1 MRSQKN
7 RVIIDTNLW
16 ISFLL
21 TKEFTRFD
29 TIIAD
34 KEIILLFSQELI
46 DEIVE
51 VTQRKKFRKY
61 FPLDDIEKLLLKIR
75 NRAELIKIKNIIT
88 GCRDPKDN
96 FLLSLSVDGK
106 ATHLITGDKDLLFL
120 KAYGETKI
128 LTMTEYLQEYKRF

>member
-1 MRSQKN
+1 MRNQKD

-21 TKEFTRFD
+21 TKDFTRLD

-34 KEIILLFSQELI
+34 KKLVLLFSQELI

-51 VTQRKKFRKY
+51 VTQRIKFRKY
-61 FPLDDIEKLLLKIR
+61 FPLDEIESLLLKIR
-75 NRAELIKIKNIIT
+75 NRAEFIKIKSTIT
-88 GCRDPKDN
+88 DCRDHKDN

-106 ATHLITGDKDLLFL
+106 ATHLITGDKDLLVL
-120 KAYGETKI
+120 KVYGDTKI
-128 LTMTEYLQEYKRF
+128 LTMIAYLKEQV

>member
-1 MRSQKN
+1 MRNQKD

-16 ISFLL
+16 IGFLL
-21 TKEFTRFD
+21 TKDFTKFD

-34 KEIILLFSQELI
+34 KKLILLFSQELI

-51 VTQRKKFRKY
+51 VTQRSKFRKY

-75 NRAELIKIKNIIT
+75 NRADFIKIKST
-88 GCRDPKDN
+88 VTDCRDPKDD

-106 ATHLITGDKDLLFL
+106 ATHLITGDKDLLVL
-120 KAYGETKI
+120 KVYGETKI
-128 LTMTEYLQEYKRF
+128 LTITAYLQEP

>member
-1 MRSQKN
+1 MRNQRN

-34 KEIILLFSQELI
+34 RELILLFSQELI

-51 VTQRKKFRKY
+51 VTQRKKFRNY
-61 FPLDDIEKLLLKIR
+61 FPLDDIEKFLLKIR
-75 NRAELIKIKNIIT
+75 NRSEFIKTKIIIT
-88 GCRDPKDN
+88 DCRDAKDN
-96 FLLSLSVDGK
+96 FLLSLSVEGK
-106 ATHLITGDKDLLFL
+106 ATHLITGDKDLLVL
-120 KAYGETKI
+120 KVYRETKI
-128 LTMTEYLQEYKRF
+128 LTMTEYLQV

>member
-1 MRSQKN
+1 MRNQKD

-21 TKEFTRFD
+21 TKDFSKFD

-34 KEIILLFSQELI
+34 KKLILLFSQELI

-51 VTQRKKFRKY
+51 VTQRIKFRKY
-61 FPLDDIEKLLLKIR
+61 FPLDDLERLLLKIR
-75 NRAELIKIKNIIT
+75 NRADFIKIKST
-88 GCRDPKDN
+88 VTDCKDPKDN

-106 ATHLITGDKDLLFL
+106 ATHLITGDKDLLVL
-120 KAYGETKI
+120 KFYGETKI
-128 LTMTEYLQEYKRF
+128 LSITAYLQEQ

>member
-1 MRSQKN
+1 MRNQKD

-21 TKEFTRFD
+21 TKDFTKFD

-34 KEIILLFSQELI
+34 KKLILLFSQELI

-51 VTQRKKFRKY
+51 VTQRSKFRKY
-61 FPLDDIEKLLLKIR
+61 FPLDDLERLLLKIR
-75 NRAELIKIKNIIT
+75 NRADFIKIKNT
-88 GCRDPKDN
+88 VTDCRDPKDN

-106 ATHLITGDKDLLFL
+106 ATHLITGDKDLLVL
-120 KAYGETKI
+120 KVYGETKI
-128 LTMTEYLQEYKRF
+128 LTMSAYLHEQ